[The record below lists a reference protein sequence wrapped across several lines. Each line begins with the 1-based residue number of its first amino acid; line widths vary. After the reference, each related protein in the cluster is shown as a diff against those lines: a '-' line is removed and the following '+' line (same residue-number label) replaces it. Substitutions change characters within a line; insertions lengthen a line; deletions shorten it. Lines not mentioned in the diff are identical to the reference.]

1 LLARRFLYAASAL
14 LTAFVGCAIVVAVA
28 QTVTP
33 QPSIAKRDV
42 RAGSTFTSATIAAQQ
57 KDDDRNPGMLWVDQ
71 GRETFSR
78 DCVACHA
85 EAKGL
90 ATKLPKLLDDG
101 SVITL
106 EAQINRC
113 QTARVKKTAYATE
126 SQPLLALASFV
137 GFASRGLAQH
147 VPVNVTLSAAWQ
159 RAHDAFT
166 RVQGTLDFDCRSC
179 HDKLYGKRVRNQ
191 NISQGHGVGYPAY
204 RVEWQTLGSL
214 NRRLRACYFGM
225 ETEVPIASDPILADL
240 ELYLAWRAQ
249 GLPIEA
255 PGVRR

>member
-1 LLARRFLYAASAL
+1 
-14 LTAFVGCAIVVAVA
+14 
-28 QTVTP
+28 
-33 QPSIAKRDV
+33 
-42 RAGSTFTSATIAAQQ
+42 
-57 KDDDRNPGMLWVDQ
+57 M
-71 GRETFSR
+71 
-78 DCVACHA
+78 
-85 EAKGL
+85 
-90 ATKLPKLLDDG
+90 
-101 SVITL
+101 
-106 EAQINRC
+106 
-113 QTARVKKTAYATE
+113 E

-137 GFASRGLAQH
+137 AFSSRGLAQH
-147 VPVNVTLSAAWQ
+147 VPANVTLSAAWQ
-159 RAHDAFT
+159 RAYDAFT

-225 ETEVPIASDPILADL
+225 ETEVPAASDPILADL
-240 ELYLAWRAQ
+240 EFYLAWRAQ